1 MTLTGVWGPD
11 WCLYCVHWI
20 EKEIAIKVWKMVV
33 CERVGGWVAKCVCV
47 TVQLFLNYP
56 PDCILTCLAG
66 TTQFT
71 DTGWIVLCIKF
82 VSPPWSPR
90 EMKECKNSPSGWCH
104 PPAFPQTP
112 LKPTGLVSSTSAQLS
127 LLPALGSHQYPNTHP
142 KSTRLP
148 HTHAP
153 LQLGWMRGAGGPPPV
168 TLFWSLNTWPW
179 KI

>member
-1 MTLTGVWGPD
+1 MRAGRRMSG
-11 WCLYCVHWI
+11 
-20 EKEIAIKVWKMVV
+20 E
-33 CERVGGWVAKCVCV
+33 VCV
-47 TVQLFLNYP
+47 RALPSKYSSTHP

-71 DTGWIVLCIKF
+71 DTRWIVLRIKF

-104 PPAFPQTP
+104 PLPFPQTP
-112 LKPTGLVSSTSAQLS
+112 LNPTGLVSSTSAQLS

-142 KSTRLP
+142 KSTQPP

-153 LQLGWMRGAGGPPPV
+153 LQLGWMWGSRRTTTCYTSLEPEHMALKNF
-168 TLFWSLNTWPW
+168 TTEWSFTQVIIT
-179 KI
+179 KITQV